1 MKIQIVSDLHLEFGP
16 LELPVEGADVLIAAG
31 DIALGLEGF
40 QWLEQFSIPVIYVA
54 GNHEYWGQDL
64 AGLTAA
70 LADRSG
76 AGDIHFLENR
86 AVVLDGV
93 RFLGCTL
100 WTDFNACDEAAM
112 DELRFIMNDFRYVT
126 RGGRL
131 MRPDDLVEL
140 NLASRAWL
148 AETLASPYEG
158 KTVVVTHHAPLMRS
172 WYYGRHGVVQYAYC
186 NDLCEL
192 MRSGP
197 VDLWVHGHVHE
208 SFDYEDCGVRVVCN
222 PRGYHGHKE
231 VQDFEPGKLIEL

>member
-158 KTVVVTHHAPLMRS
+158 KKEGIAKITELSDKVTPFPTPPLHAGQEGLTRPDLQATGICANLARFIGEVSERS
-172 WYYGRHGVVQYAYC
+172 KEHAWK
-186 NDLCEL
+186 
-192 MRSGP
+192 
-197 VDLWVHGHVHE
+197 
-208 SFDYEDCGVRVVCN
+208 VCI
-222 PRGYHGHKE
+222 G
-231 VQDFEPGKLIEL
+231 